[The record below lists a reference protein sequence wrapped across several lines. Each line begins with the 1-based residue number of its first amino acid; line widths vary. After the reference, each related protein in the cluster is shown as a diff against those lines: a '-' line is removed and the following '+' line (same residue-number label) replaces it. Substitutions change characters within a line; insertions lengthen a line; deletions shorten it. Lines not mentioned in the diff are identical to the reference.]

1 MWNGVRGYVSFQKQT
16 GYKKENPSDLGH
28 LNRCTRHCYSS
39 STASGTMLLLVF
51 TFGNEQGLYQ
61 ERILEVT
68 ILATRENYPKRTMQ
82 PIPVVGVV
90 LFRPLSKKKID
101 R

>member
-1 MWNGVRGYVSFQKQT
+1 
-16 GYKKENPSDLGH
+16 
-28 LNRCTRHCYSS
+28 
-39 STASGTMLLLVF
+39 MLLLVF

-90 LFRPLSKKKID
+90 SSAIEKKNRPLIFVVGVYVSSVLFLAKKD
-101 R
+101 PRVVNNLH